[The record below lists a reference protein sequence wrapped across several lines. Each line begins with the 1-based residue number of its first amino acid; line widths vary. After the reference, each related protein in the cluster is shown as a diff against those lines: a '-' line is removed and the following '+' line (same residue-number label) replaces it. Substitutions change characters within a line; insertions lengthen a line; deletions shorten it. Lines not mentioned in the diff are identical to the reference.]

1 MRDAASSSWGL
12 AQGCAPNE
20 TFVLGDYE
28 LRFDVSAI
36 KGVRPNMEDRW
47 NVAVRPDGA
56 AAVLAVYDGHG
67 GERVSHYLMSSLSAH
82 VLADEHLETDPEGA
96 LRRACA
102 SCDERSVLDSPG
114 VNPRAPPGFGRPRGP
129 GAGSTAVIA
138 LLLPPR
144 MFVAN
149 VGDSRAIAADAAG
162 EIFFQSVDQ
171 RPSLPEERARVLE
184 LGGTV
189 RVVAGVAR
197 AAGVLAVSRAFG
209 NAGLKQFIRADP
221 EVTEVDL
228 SRLDTCILCSDGLT
242 DVVDAAKAMET
253 ARGDAARRGTP
264 SPSSRRRGG
273 GDRRASVASEDS
285 TMEPNANANAN
296 ASANANA
303 NAWGGK
309 RRVANALTS
318 LAKMRQSMDNI
329 CVLTFRAR
337 RVGADASAS
346 AAASLVAVAES
357 AEVKVRARRASAGGD
372 GSDLPRDAKRT
383 KVAADDAENDAPG
396 DGPRVA
402 A

>member
-1 MRDAASSSWGL
+1 MRDTASSSWGL

-114 VNPRAPPGFGRPRGP
+114 VNPSAPPGFGRPRGP

-209 NAGLKQFIRADP
+209 NAGLKQFVRADP

-264 SPSSRRRGG
+264 SPSTRRRGG

-285 TMEPNANANAN
+285 TMEP
-296 ASANANA
+296 

-337 RVGADASAS
+337 RAGTDASAS

-357 AEVKVRARRASAGGD
+357 AEVNVRARRASAGGD
-372 GSDLPRDAKRT
+372 GSDSPRDAKRT
-383 KVAADDAENDAPG
+383 KVADDDAGNDAPR

>member
-114 VNPRAPPGFGRPRGP
+114 VNPHAPPGFGRPRGP

-209 NAGLKQFIRADP
+209 NAGLKQFVRADP

-264 SPSSRRRGG
+264 SPSTRRRGG

-285 TMEPNANANAN
+285 TMQPN
-296 ASANANA
+296 ANANA

-337 RVGADASAS
+337 RVGTDASAS
-346 AAASLVAVAES
+346 AVASLVAVAES

-372 GSDLPRDAKRT
+372 GSDSPRDAKRT
-383 KVAADDAENDAPG
+383 KVADDDAENDAPG

>member
-36 KGVRPNMEDRW
+36 KGVRPKMEDRW

-67 GERVSHYLMSSLSAH
+67 GDRVSHYLMSSLSAH

-114 VNPRAPPGFGRPRGP
+114 VDPRAPPGFGRPAGP

-189 RVVAGVAR
+189 RVVGGVAR

-209 NAGLKQFIRADP
+209 NARLKQFVRADP
-221 EVTEVDL
+221 EVTEVNL

-264 SPSSRRRGG
+264 SPSTRRRGG

-285 TMEPNANANAN
+285 TMEPNACARTR
-296 ASANANA
+296 
-303 NAWGGK
+303 GGVHGGWRTRS
-309 RRVANALTS
+309 RRWR
-318 LAKMRQSMDNI
+318 MRQSADNI

-337 RVGADASAS
+337 RAGTDAPAS

-357 AEVKVRARRASAGGD
+357 AEVKVRARRASAGGG
-372 GSDLPRDAKRT
+372 GSDSPRDAKRT
-383 KVAADDAENDAPG
+383 KAAEDDAETDASK

>member
-36 KGVRPNMEDRW
+36 KGVRPKMEDRW

-67 GERVSHYLMSSLSAH
+67 GDRVSHYLMSSLSAH

-114 VNPRAPPGFGRPRGP
+114 VDPRAPPGFGRPAGP

-189 RVVAGVAR
+189 RVVGGVAR

-209 NAGLKQFIRADP
+209 NARLKQFVRADP
-221 EVTEVDL
+221 EVTEVNL

-264 SPSSRRRGG
+264 SPSTRRRGG

-285 TMEPNANANAN
+285 TMEPNAC
-296 ASANANA
+296 A
-303 NAWGGK
+303 NAWGGT

-318 LAKMRQSMDNI
+318 LAKMRQSADNI

-337 RVGADASAS
+337 RAGTDASAS
-346 AAASLVAVAES
+346 AATSLVAVAES
-357 AEVKVRARRASAGGD
+357 AEVKVRARRASAGGG
-372 GSDLPRDAKRT
+372 GSDSPRDAKRT
-383 KVAADDAENDAPG
+383 KAAEDDAETDASK